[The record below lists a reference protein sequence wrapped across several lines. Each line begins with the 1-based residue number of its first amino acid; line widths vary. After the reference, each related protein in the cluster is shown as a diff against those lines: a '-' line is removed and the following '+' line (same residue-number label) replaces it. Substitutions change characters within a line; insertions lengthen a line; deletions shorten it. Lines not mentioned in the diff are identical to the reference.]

1 VESDRQEPPVP
12 ISLRDVEYL
21 AGLAKLELDTDEKT
35 RFKKDLQKIIQYIDQ
50 LRELD
55 TNKVS
60 LTSHAVT
67 LGNILREDDIR
78 PSLSQDS
85 ALANAQKKKDG
96 FFRVPRVLG

>member
-1 VESDRQEPPVP
+1 MP
-12 ISLRDVEYL
+12 ISLSDVDYL
-21 AGLAKLELDTDEKT
+21 ASLAKLELDPDEKI
-35 RFKKDLQKIIQYIDQ
+35 RFEKDLQKIIQYIDQ

-55 TNKVS
+55 TAKVS
-60 LTSHAVT
+60 LTSHVVSP
-67 LGNILREDDIR
+67 GSILREDDIR